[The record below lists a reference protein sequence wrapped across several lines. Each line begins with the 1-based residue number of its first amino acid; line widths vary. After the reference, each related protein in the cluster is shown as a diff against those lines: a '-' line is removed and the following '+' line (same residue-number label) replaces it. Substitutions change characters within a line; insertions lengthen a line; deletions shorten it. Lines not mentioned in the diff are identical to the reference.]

1 MKYIEKQIS
10 WFLIF
15 FFTSMITLLILS
27 YYYQWG
33 DKPLDS
39 TVFLIILSLL
49 ALCLLLFFKMQ
60 TIVDNDCI
68 KIFFGIGLICKKI
81 NIKNIKHLEP
91 VRNKW
96 FYGWGIRMLKNGW
109 LYNIKGLKAVELKF
123 NDRKSVIRIGTK
135 NPEKIIS
142 AIELCIETI
151 KRKQKNKI
159 IY

>member
-10 WFLIF
+10 WLIIIIF
-15 FFTSMITLLILS
+15 ISIITLLILS

-33 DKPLDS
+33 NKPLDI
-39 TVFLIILSLL
+39 TEFLIILSLL
-49 ALCLLLFFKMQ
+49 FLCLLLFFQMQ

-68 KIFFGIGLICKKI
+68 KIFFGIGLIRKKI
-81 NIKNIKHLEP
+81 NIKNIKHFEP

-123 NDRKSVIRIGTK
+123 NDKKSVLRIGTK
-135 NPEKIIS
+135 NPEKLIS
-142 AIELCIETI
+142 AIEQSIEII
-151 KRKQKNKI
+151 KRKQKNEI
-159 IY
+159 I